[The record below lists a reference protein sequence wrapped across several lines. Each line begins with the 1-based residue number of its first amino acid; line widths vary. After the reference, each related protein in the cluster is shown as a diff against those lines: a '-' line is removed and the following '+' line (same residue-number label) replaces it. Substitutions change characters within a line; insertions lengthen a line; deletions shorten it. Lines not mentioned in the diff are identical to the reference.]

1 MHTAEFRGEDLEHAQ
16 LAGDSLLPPIAPP
29 AGSGLRV
36 GMNELPDPR
45 DKIGVVLSQQSVQK
59 CRAGARQAGNE
70 DRAFDRLFEDG
81 RRPQLL
87 VAQPQQIGQKT
98 ADVPARA
105 KASKEAQIRF
115 FGAGPQKDPQ
125 SLPERRIAKINQPG
139 LTLRLCDELVSIQ
152 LRTKKGQHLYRD
164 SAQSELAQNER

>member
-36 GMNELPDPR
+36 RMNELPDPR
-45 DKIGVVLSQQSVQK
+45 DKIGVVLSQQAVQK

-70 DRAFDRLFEDG
+70 DRSLDRLFEDS
-81 RRPQLL
+81 RRPQLF
-87 VAQPQQIGQKT
+87 VAQPQQIGEK
-98 ADVPARA
+98 AANVPARA

-115 FGAGPQKDPQ
+115 FGAGAQKDLQ
-125 SLPERRIAKINQPG
+125 SLPERRVAKIGQPG
-139 LTLRLCDELVSIQ
+139 LTPRLCDQLVSIQ
-152 LRTKKGQHLYRD
+152 LRTKESQHLSRD
-164 SAQSELAQNER
+164 SARSERP